1 MFIYKI
7 YAIFNIFIN
16 KFYILLDSS
25 FGKIC
30 KSGWRKHTMA
40 QKEAEQQY
48 LPIIV
53 AIRNVYAP
61 LTAEQE
67 GAFGLRTAK
76 MMLFPNISTGTS
88 APGMVLIRGEDIE
101 KAIRRSDA
109 ADQEK
114 REHPINGM
122 VFCPMA
128 GNMED
133 DHLIAMPRDIPN
145 FFGLFYAHDAAV
157 VYSSSAL
164 GEKSTKGS
172 NPNSLADN
180 GLAGFVKRL
189 QADHQGMTR
198 VYENE
203 LGQLWPVHFSMR
215 SPEEASGLLRAL
227 REDPMG
233 FVR

>member
-1 MFIYKI
+1 
-7 YAIFNIFIN
+7 
-16 KFYILLDSS
+16 STTGVVRS
-25 FGKIC
+25 
-30 KSGWRKHTMA
+30 A
-40 QKEAEQQY
+40 QQEGEQKY
-48 LPIIV
+48 LPLIV

-61 LTAEQE
+61 LTVKQE
-67 GAFGLRTAK
+67 EALGLREAK
-76 MMLFPNISTGTS
+76 MIVLPEVGVGPST
-88 APGMVLIRGEDIE
+88 PGIVLVRGEDIE

>member
-1 MFIYKI
+1 
-7 YAIFNIFIN
+7 
-16 KFYILLDSS
+16 
-25 FGKIC
+25 
-30 KSGWRKHTMA
+30 MA

-109 ADQEK
+109 ADQET

-128 GNMED
+128 GNIEENS
-133 DHLIAMPRDIPN
+133 LIAMPRDIPN
-145 FFGLFYAHDAAV
+145 FFGLFYPHDAAV
-157 VYSSSAL
+157 AYGSSAL
-164 GEKSTKGS
+164 GKKSTAEGS
-172 NPNSLADN
+172 TPNELADT
-180 GLAGFVKRL
+180 GLVGFVKRI
-189 QADHQGMTR
+189 QSDNPGMTR
-198 VYENE
+198 VYDH
-203 LGQLWPVHFSMR
+203 GAQHLWPVHFSMR
-215 SPEEASGLLRAL
+215 SPDEASGLIRKL
-227 REDPMG
+227 REDPM
-233 FVR
+233 RYKTA